1 MVDRNSKSILG
12 FKVGDNSISNAI
24 ILIYNLIT
32 NNGKLDIEKDKDKLN
47 TITFLCTD
55 GHHAYDAVYNHP
67 LFKGLIEKHIVSKAE
82 TSYVE
87 SINAAL
93 RDGLARLKRKSKAYS
108 KSMDMLILSVELWMY
123 RDMIRA
129 NVEKYCIYNG
139 ERKYSLKKK
148 ELLDNNK
155 EKERKREEE
164 NKSFKIVA

>member
-1 MVDRNSKSILG
+1 M
-12 FKVGDNSISNAI
+12 
-24 ILIYNLIT
+24 
-32 NNGKLDIEKDKDKLN
+32 
-47 TITFLCTD
+47 
-55 GHHAYDAVYNHP
+55 
-67 LFKGLIEKHIVSKAE
+67 
-82 TSYVE
+82 E